1 MGRKIAALLAAVF
14 AAALVTGPADAAR
27 RLRIG
32 LDGAYQPFSR
42 TGPDGPEG
50 FDVDVARALCARLAA
65 DCDLVVVG
73 WDDLVPALLAKR
85 VDLTV
90 ASQPITEEARR
101 RNEFSGPYQ
110 WVPPRFVGRLADAR
124 PTPPPAGLK
133 GLKVGVRAGTS
144 HAAWIAAAH
153 KEATA
158 VPFDTEADAVAALA
172 DGRVDLVFGDT
183 LGLFDLLERQRPQGR
198 FGFLGGEVRD
208 PSFGSGAGIGWRR
221 EDRALGGEVDRAL
234 LDLDRDGTL
243 DRLAGRWFPFAIR

>member
-1 MGRKIAALLAAVF
+1 MRRPIAALLAAVF
-14 AAALVTGPADAAR
+14 AAALVAAPAEAAR

-42 TGPDGPEG
+42 VGPDGPEG
-50 FDVDVARALCARLAA
+50 FDVEVARALCARLAA

-85 VDLTV
+85 IDLTV
-90 ASQPITEEARR
+90 ASQPITEDARR
-101 RNEFSGPYQ
+101 RHEFSGPYW
-110 WVPPRFVGRLADAR
+110 WVPPRFVGRLADSRTA
-124 PTPPPAGLK
+124 PPPAGMK
-133 GLKVGVRAGTS
+133 GLKIGVRAGTS

-153 KEATA
+153 KEAVA
-158 VPFDTEADAVAALA
+158 VPFDGEAEAIAALL

-183 LGLFDLLERQRPQGR
+183 LGLFDVLERQRPQGR
-198 FGFLGGEVRD
+198 IGFLGGEVRD

-221 EDRALGGEVDRAL
+221 DDRALGADVDRVL
-234 LDLDRDGTL
+234 QDLARDGTL